1 MGSKISTV
9 KAYRHPKI
17 SGTSAHT
24 YLVNHSKTKGIDDIS
39 HVSPSFAQAENDDSE
54 EDKDYDGGKIE
65 TGAPGAPGGESAPQ
79 DFTKASS

>member
-17 SGTSAHT
+17 SGALAHT

-39 HVSPSFAQAENDDSE
+39 HVTPSFARAENDDSD
-54 EDKDYDGGKIE
+54 EDKDHDGGKIE
-65 TGAPGAPGGESAPQ
+65 TGASEGESALQ
-79 DFTKASS
+79 DFTKARS